1 MYYEIDG
8 IYELPTVFFEEDR
21 LIVGKREYP
30 YDKISSIKI
39 TNSVA
44 FAVYAIFKI
53 RYDGKE
59 INIPFNRHHLN
70 TARHAVDEFNHLKK
84 KEKEAKNNPQP
95 PVQSQTS
102 SIPYNDLKELKEL
115 LDEGIITEDEF
126 NAKKK
131 QLLGLE

>member
-53 RYDGKE
+53 RYEGKE
-59 INIPFNRHHLN
+59 INIPFNRHHLK
-70 TARHAVDEFNHLKK
+70 TARHAVDEFNHLKQ
-84 KEKEAKNNPQP
+84 KEKEAKEH
-95 PVQSQTS
+95 PVMEQVQTS

-115 LDEGIITEDEF
+115 LDEGIITEEEF